1 MRVLQL
7 IDSLQAGGAERV
19 AVNYANDL
27 ATRVE
32 KSFLCATRKEGGLK
46 NSLSNNVEYLFLKKN
61 SALDLK
67 AINKLNSFVRKNNI
81 AIIHSHTSSYFIG
94 TLIKIINPKI
104 KLLWHEHYGNRD
116 QTSAFS
122 KIILKSCSYFFSC
135 IITVNEYL
143 KTRSKQKLK
152 AKGVFFLPN
161 YVSNNNILHSTILH
175 GKVNKRVVCLANFR
189 PDKDHINLLKAFK
202 KLVKTHSD
210 WSLHLVGQDFGDEYS
225 KIIKHFIQEHNLEK
239 QVFIYGSCLDVSNIL
254 SQSTIG
260 VLSSKSEGLPLA
272 LLEYGLAK
280 LPVVVT
286 NVGDCNLVVKND
298 FLGKKLNLNIFTFEG
313 KHQIVDEA
321 IHIFNTGQI
330 PPNTS
335 LHNPQGLVILNK
347 YCNYLEFE
355 KRLEYDKYFTEIEII
370 LKESK

>member
-27 ATRVE
+27 TTIVE
-32 KSFLCATRKEGGLK
+32 KSYLCTTRIEGVLK
-46 NSLSNNVEYLFLKKN
+46 KSLSNNVEYLFLKKDY
-61 SALDLK
+61 ALDLK
-67 AINKLNSFVRKNNI
+67 AINKLNRFVRKNKI
-81 AIIHSHTSSYFIG
+81 TIIHSHTSSYFIG
-94 TLIKIINPKI
+94 TLIKMLNPKI

-122 KIILKSCSYFFSC
+122 KFILKICSYSFSC
-135 IITVNEYL
+135 IITVSENL
-143 KTRSKQKLK
+143 KMRSEQKLK
-152 AKGVFFLPN
+152 TKKVCFLSN
-161 YVSNNNILHSTILH
+161 YVSNTNLLQLTILH
-175 GKVNKRVVCLANFR
+175 GEVKKRIVCLANLR

-298 FLGKKLNLNIFTFEG
+298 FLGRLVESENEQALNDALIELIKNPKVAKRIGEALCNHINENYGKEQAINKLVKIYH
-313 KHQIVDEA
+313 KI
-321 IHIFNTGQI
+321 
-330 PPNTS
+330 
-335 LHNPQGLVILNK
+335 
-347 YCNYLEFE
+347 
-355 KRLEYDKYFTEIEII
+355 
-370 LKESK
+370 